1 MMWWSEYCKP
11 EPIIT
16 VDDMYKRTKTLNI
29 PLLSNYNA
37 EFWANYRTNYAYFD
51 EIFRRRY
58 RSFAYFMQDYGSK
71 VEDVQPEFT
80 TAVYGVLL
88 KNAKKYAELYRIQD
102 IDDTEYSL
110 LDNYNMIETMD
121 RDTTSG
127 NTRTHDAH
135 TDILT
140 HTSDAYKDED
150 TTEYD
155 YAEKVTDNDRTI
167 NTGEQENTKTNTVS
181 AYNDADY
188 EPDNKSVDS
197 LGEREDTDNLTVTE
211 HSHKDT
217 VTETIDQA
225 EHVVTDNNAYA
236 EYGITDAGSG
246 TEDYTLTRRGNIG
259 VTTATQMMESAWEAW
274 NNIFNFYDTIFADIA
289 KELLRL

>member
-1 MMWWSEYCKP
+1 MMWWSEYVKP
-11 EPIIT
+11 EHIIT

-37 EFWANYRTNYAYFD
+37 EFWANYRTNFAYFD

-58 RSFAYFMQDYGSK
+58 RSFAYYMQDYGSK
-71 VEDVQPEFT
+71 VEDVQPDFT

-246 TEDYTLTRRGNIG
+246 TEDYTLTRKGNIG
-259 VTTATQMMESAWEAW
+259 VATGTDMMIKAWDAW

>member
-16 VDDMYKRTKTLNI
+16 VDDMYKRTSTLNI

-37 EFWANYRTNYAYFD
+37 EFWANYRTNYTYFD

-58 RSFAYFMQDYGSK
+58 RSFAYYMQDYGSK
-71 VEDVQPEFT
+71 VEDVQPDFT

-140 HTSDAYKDED
+140 HTSDAFKDED

-197 LGEREDTDNLTVTE
+197 LGAREDTDNLTITE
-211 HSHKDT
+211 HTHKDT

-246 TEDYTLTRRGNIG
+246 TEDYTLTRKGNIG
-259 VTTATQMMESAWEAW
+259 VATGTDMMIKAWDAW